1 MADDC
6 TALPLEGI
14 KVLDLGH
21 TVMGPTTGLI
31 LADMGAD
38 VLKIERAPG
47 GDTTR
52 TLTGFGAGFFPYLN
66 RNKASLAIDLKSEQG
81 AGVLRRLIAG
91 ADVLIEN
98 FGPGAM
104 ERLGF
109 GYEACAAANPAL
121 IYCALKGFLPGPY
134 EDRPALDEVVQM
146 MGGLAYM
153 TGPSG
158 RPLRAGASVVD
169 ILGGTFGAVGILAAL
184 HRRKITGEGECVHA
198 ALYESVAFLMGQHMA
213 VAAVTG
219 EPPPPMPERGRSW
232 SVYDLFETV
241 DGQEIFIGCTSDAHW
256 QALCTHFDFAD
267 WQADP
272 RLADNTLRVAARD
285 WLLPTMRRRIGRL
298 RAEEVQARALRAG
311 IPFAPV
317 GRPQDLFDDPHLN
330 QSGGLC
336 EVRLPDGGTTRL
348 PKLPLRLGR
357 AEFDLRKHPPQI
369 GEGSRAFLLAAGLA
383 DAEIEELRAAGV
395 LLTDGPIP
403 SEENDP

>member
-1 MADDC
+1 MTEARPH
-6 TALPLEGI
+6 LPLEGL

-21 TVMGPTTGLI
+21 TVMGPTCGLI

-52 TLTGFGAGFFPYLN
+52 TLTGFGAGFFAYLN
-66 RNKASLAIDLKSEQG
+66 RNKASLGIDLKSERG

-91 ADVLIEN
+91 GDILIEN
-98 FGPGAM
+98 FGPGVMA
-104 ERLGF
+104 RLGF
-109 GYEACAAANPAL
+109 DYEACAAVNPSL
-121 IYCALKGFLPGPY
+121 IYCTLKGFLPGPY

-184 HRRKITGEGECVHA
+184 HRRWTTGKGEYVHA

-213 VAAVTG
+213 AAAVSG
-219 EPPPPMPERGRSW
+219 EAPPPMPERGRSW
-232 SVYDLFETV
+232 SVYDLFTTA
-241 DGQEIFIGCTSDAHW
+241 DGEQIFIACTSNSHW
-256 QALCTHFDFAD
+256 QALCKQFDFTD

-272 RLADNTLRVAARD
+272 RLVDNNQRVAARD
-285 WLLPTMRRRIGRL
+285 WLLPVMQKRIARL
-298 RAEEVQARALRAG
+298 NADEVQARAHRAR

-317 GRPQDLFDDPHLN
+317 GRPQDLFEDPHLA
-330 QSGGLC
+330 QSGGLA
-336 EVRLPDGGTTRL
+336 EVHLPDGGRTRL
-348 PKLPLRLGR
+348 PKLPLRLGE
-357 AEFDLRKHPPQI
+357 ADFGLRRHPPQI
-369 GEGSRAFLLAAGLA
+369 GEGSRSFLKAAGLE
-383 DAEIEELRAAGV
+383 DAEIERLRAEGV
-395 LLTDGPIP
+395 LLTD
-403 SEENDP
+403 SADPPFRPQ

>member
-1 MADDC
+1 MADDR
-6 TALPLEGI
+6 APLPLEGI

-52 TLTGFGAGFFPYLN
+52 TLTGFGAGFFTYLN
-66 RNKASLAIDLKSEQG
+66 RNKASLAIDLKSDQG
-81 AGVLRRLIAG
+81 AGVLRRLITG

-109 GYEACAAANPAL
+109 GYEACAALNPAL
-121 IYCALKGFLPGPY
+121 IYCTLKGFLPGPY
-134 EDRPALDEVVQM
+134 DDRPALDEVVQM

-184 HRRKITGEGECVHA
+184 HRRRATGRGEHVQA

-213 VAAVTG
+213 AAAVTG
-219 EPPPPMPERGRSW
+219 EAPPPMPERGRSW
-232 SVYDLFETV
+232 SVYDLFETA
-241 DGQEIFIGCTSDAHW
+241 DGQQVFLGCTSESHW
-256 QALCTHFDFAD
+256 QGLCQSFDFSD
-267 WQADP
+267 GTNDP
-272 RLADNTLRVAARD
+272 RLADNNRRVAARE
-285 WLLPTMRRRIGRL
+285 WLLPALRERIGRFN
-298 RAEEVQARALRAG
+298 ADEVQSRARTAG

-317 GRPQDLFDDPHLN
+317 GRPQDLADDPHLN

-336 EVRLPDGGTTRL
+336 EVRLPDGGTTSL

-357 AEFDLRKHPPQI
+357 AEFDLRNHPPQI
-369 GEGSRAFLLAAGLA
+369 GEGSRAFLLAAGLT
-383 DAEIEELRAAGV
+383 DAEIEELRAAG
-395 LLTDGPIP
+395 III
-403 SEENDP
+403 SE